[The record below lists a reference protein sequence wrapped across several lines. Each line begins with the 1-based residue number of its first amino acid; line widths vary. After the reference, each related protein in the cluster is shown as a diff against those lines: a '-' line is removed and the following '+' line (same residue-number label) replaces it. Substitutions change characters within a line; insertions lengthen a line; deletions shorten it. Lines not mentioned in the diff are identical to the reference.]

1 MTGKMQKYQAEK
13 QKNNAK
19 ISELQS
25 RNRELDR
32 LITEAENTEIVALM
46 RSENISL
53 NDFTTFVKAF
63 REKDGAPFTMPKVEE
78 TENEE

>member
-1 MTGKMQKYQAEK
+1 MTNKIQKYNAEK
-13 QKNNAK
+13 QKNSAK

-53 NDFTTFVKAF
+53 EDFATIIKAF
-63 REKDGAPFTMPKVEE
+63 RDKSGAPLIMPTQEVLD
-78 TENEE
+78 NEE

>member
-1 MTGKMQKYQAEK
+1 MTNKIQKYNAER
-13 QKNNAK
+13 QKNSAK
-19 ISELQS
+19 ISKLQS

-53 NDFTTFVKAF
+53 EDFATIIKAF
-63 REKDGAPFTMPKVEE
+63 RDKSGAPLIMPTQEVLD
-78 TENEE
+78 NEE

>member
-1 MTGKMQKYQAEK
+1 MTNKIQKYNAER
-13 QKNNAK
+13 QKNSAK

-53 NDFTTFVKAF
+53 EDFATIIKAF
-63 REKDGAPFTMPKVEE
+63 RDKSGAPLIMPTQEVLD
-78 TENEE
+78 NEE

>member
-1 MTGKMQKYQAEK
+1 MTNKIQKYQAEK

-19 ISELQS
+19 IAELQG

-32 LITEAENTEIVALM
+32 LIAEAENTEIVALM

-53 NDFTTFVKAF
+53 DEFTSFIRAF
-63 REKDGAPFTMPKVEE
+63 REKSGAPFKMRKQEE
-78 TENEE
+78 IEHEE

>member
-1 MTGKMQKYQAEK
+1 MTSKIQKYNAEK
-13 QKNNAK
+13 QKNCAK

-53 NDFTTFVKAF
+53 EDFTTIIKAF
-63 REKDGAPFTMPKVEE
+63 RDKSGAPLTMPTQEVLD
-78 TENEE
+78 NEE

>member
-1 MTGKMQKYQAEK
+1 MNNKIQKYRAEK
-13 QKNNAK
+13 QKNSAK

-32 LITEAENTEIVALM
+32 LITEAENTEILGLM

-53 NDFTTFVKAF
+53 EDFTTFIKAF
-63 REKDGAPFTMPKVEE
+63 RAKDGAPFTMPKQEDS
-78 TENEE
+78 ENEE

>member
-1 MTGKMQKYQAEK
+1 MTNKIQKYNAEK
-13 QKNNAK
+13 QKNSAK

-53 NDFTTFVKAF
+53 EDFATIIKAF
-63 REKDGAPFTMPKVEE
+63 RDKCGAPLIMPTQEVLD
-78 TENEE
+78 NEE